1 VAADSTIAPGTTIAG
16 YELHELAGRGGMGDV
31 YRAYDH
37 RLERTVA
44 LKLLTPRLSDDE
56 TFRERM
62 LRESRL
68 AAGLDHP
75 NVVPI
80 YEAGEAES
88 RLFLAMRYVDGDL
101 RDLLRSEHALEP
113 ERAVAIAAQVAS
125 ALDAAHA
132 RGLVHRD
139 VKPSNVLLDHGD
151 GREHVYL
158 ADFGLVQSASDT
170 GPTDG
175 HLLGT
180 VDYAA
185 PEQIRGDPVDA
196 RADVYGLGCLLY
208 ECLTGVVPFVRPSE
222 VATIFAHLHEE
233 PPLVTERRPTLPAA
247 VGPVLARALAKE
259 PGERQASCEELV
271 REVRDAFGLFRPP
284 PRRRLLVPAI
294 LAAAAVACAT
304 AVGVAVLVRGGSS
317 PPPTGHVVGID
328 PATGAVTATFGV
340 SQYPGVVAISAGRVW
355 VADFRDG
362 WLWRID
368 PGTGDV
374 TRLTS
379 TGEPRDLTAIGR
391 KIYVAAD
398 GETAFDGIV
407 ARYESATGNRETGVR
422 VLACSIA
429 AGEGVVWAA
438 GCPYVDRLSTD
449 DGKLRILRAAPVP
462 YQQPRNA
469 ENYRYSMRDMAIGL
483 GAIWVLGDPV
493 DRRVYRLDLHTG
505 RVLGITRLSFA
516 PRSIAAG
523 EGGVWVTGPIDDVV
537 ARLDQTTGRVTG
549 IVHVPAG
556 ASGIAAGAGGVWVA
570 SALVGSVS
578 RIDPRTLRVA
588 HTTDVPGLPRE
599 VAVGAGKVW
608 VTTDVE

>member
-1 VAADSTIAPGTTIAG
+1 VSSRSR
-16 YELHELAGRGGMGDV
+16 RG
-31 YRAYDH
+31 AY
-37 RLERTVA
+37 
-44 LKLLTPRLSDDE
+44 
-56 TFRERM
+56 
-62 LRESRL
+62 
-68 AAGLDHP
+68 GW
-75 NVVPI
+75 
-80 YEAGEAES
+80 
-88 RLFLAMRYVDGDL
+88 
-101 RDLLRSEHALEP
+101 
-113 ERAVAIAAQVAS
+113 
-125 ALDAAHA
+125 
-132 RGLVHRD
+132 
-139 VKPSNVLLDHGD
+139 
-151 GREHVYL
+151 
-158 ADFGLVQSASDT
+158 
-170 GPTDG
+170 PT
-175 HLLGT
+175 
-180 VDYAA
+180 
-185 PEQIRGDPVDA
+185 
-196 RADVYGLGCLLY
+196 
-208 ECLTGVVPFVRPSE
+208 S
-222 VATIFAHLHEE
+222 
-233 PPLVTERRPTLPAA
+233 
-247 VGPVLARALAKE
+247 
-259 PGERQASCEELV
+259 
-271 REVRDAFGLFRPP
+271 
-284 PRRRLLVPAI
+284 
-294 LAAAAVACAT
+294 AT
-304 AVGVAVLVRGGSS
+304 AGCGG
-317 PPPTGHVVGID
+317 
-328 PATGAVTATFGV
+328 
-340 SQYPGVVAISAGRVW
+340 
-355 VADFRDG
+355 
-362 WLWRID
+362 
-368 PGTGDV
+368 
-374 TRLTS
+374 
-379 TGEPRDLTAIGR
+379 DLTAIGR

-570 SALVGSVS
+570 SALAGSVS